1 MKKFFSLMLVALVML
16 GVTACEQ
23 DVTIDTPKSEGLSFY
38 AEIAMTRADLEQGT
52 NENGNVVWNT
62 IWEVGDELAVND
74 GNATYYFKNSSD
86 DVNKFTCEEKG
97 AVELLGKAVTV
108 ELNNG
113 AEVWTLGKKGIKA
126 LASVDEFAID
136 TTVELVAM
144 NSFFRYTYT
153 GEGDVA
159 LSLTY
164 TNQDTVPFGNEYTY
178 YPVDSNKDTE
188 GNVWVA
194 FDVPTDGDSATLSY
208 SINGIKVKETTIN
221 LAQGKIYNLGVLTD
235 AESQNIVT
243 DTLNREL
250 TGVTGNSYTNWSD
263 KKTVTST
270 AVYAGNSAGDND
282 SIQLRSNNSNSGIVT
297 TTSGGKVKKVVVT
310 WNSNTVAGRTL
321 NIYGKNTAYSAATDL
336 YSTST
341 QGTKIGSIVC
351 GTSTELVI
359 EGDYEYIGMRSNSG
373 AMYITEIKITWD
385 TSNVEVDTKT
395 LETPVIEDAE
405 VTTNSIKVSWS
416 DVANATSYDVAI
428 TGSDT
433 VNTDKTEYTFE
444 NLSSGTQYEI
454 SVVAKADGYKDSVA
468 GTTTISTKA
477 VQIIPNGNYVIV
489 AKSSKVML
497 TNAAEGSALAH
508 KSIDNIDV
516 DKVTTTDESVWYI
529 EWDETNSYYLIK
541 SVGNGCYLSATNG
554 NTASATKTNS
564 DDSCHMIISEVVDSE
579 VVDGYNIEWKNS
591 TSGKRIL
598 GYNTTSPR
606 FAFYTSSQDNTLLI
620 IPAEVDTKPSFTVSP
635 NTDQI
640 ISADG
645 GEIQFTVTTY
655 NGAVVTAVS
664 SDTNWLNIDDKFK
677 ATAEANN
684 SEQEREATI
693 TFKAEGCEDVVV
705 TVSQAKQVAG
715 GDTTEYLLYEK
726 FDDTTTV
733 DSNSEFDGT
742 KFPNFSGTASKAYTS
757 KYGGVK
763 LGSSKAAGYITSK
776 SLDLSKAFTVTLDA
790 CKYSSDTGNIVV
802 TVGDAVQTIP
812 NSELGAEGT
821 FKTFTLTFDAATATS
836 TVKIATSSKR
846 AYIDNV
852 KIATAE

>member
-1 MKKFFSLMLVALVML
+1 MLVALVML

-38 AEIAMTRADLEQGT
+38 AEIAMTRADLEQGAD
-52 NENGNVVWNT
+52 ENGNVVWNT
-62 IWEVGDELAVND
+62 IWEEGDELTVND

-86 DVNKFTCEEKG
+86 DVNKFTCEEAG

-243 DTLNREL
+243 DTLNRAL
-250 TGVTGNSYTNWSD
+250 TGVTGTSYTDWSD
-263 KKTVTST
+263 KTVTST
-270 AVYAGNSAGDND
+270 AVYAGNSAGGNE
-282 SIQLRSNNSNSGIVT
+282 SIQLRSNNSNSGIIT
-297 TTSGGKVKKVVVT
+297 TASGGKVTKVVVT
-310 WNSNTVAGRTL
+310 WDSHTLDGRTL
-321 NIYGKNTAYSAATDL
+321 NIYGKNTAYAAATDL
-336 YSTST
+336 YDDST
-341 QGTKIGSIVC
+341 QGTLLGTIVY

-359 EGDYEYIGMRSNSG
+359 EGDYEYIGMHSDSG
-373 AMYITEIKITWD
+373 AMYLAEIQITWD
-385 TSNVEVDTKT
+385 ASNVVVDTRET
-395 LETPVIEDAE
+395 LETPVIEDEE
-405 VTTNSIKVSWS
+405 VTTDSIKVSWS
-416 DVANATSYDVAI
+416 VVANATSYDVAI
-428 TGSDT
+428 DGGDP
-433 VNTDKTEYTFE
+433 VNIAATEYTFD

-477 VQIIPNGNYVIV
+477 KPIIENGNYVIV
-489 AKSSKVML
+489 AKSSTVML
-497 TNAAEGSALAH
+497 TNAAVGSALAH

-579 VVDGYNIEWKNS
+579 VVDSEVVDGYNIEWKNS

-620 IPAEVDTKPSFTVSP
+620 IPAEVDTKPSFTVTP
-635 NTDQI
+635 NVVPSI
-640 ISADG
+640 GAEG

-715 GDTTEYLLYEK
+715 GDTTEYLLNEE
-726 FDDTTTV
+726 FDNDTTA
-733 DSNSEFDGT
+733 DSST
-742 KFPNFSGTASKAYTS
+742 AISTSKFPNFSGATSKAYTS
-757 KYGGVK
+757 KYGGIK
-763 LGSSKAAGYITSK
+763 LGTGSAIGYITSK

-790 CKYSSDTGNIVV
+790 CKYSSDTGDIVV
-802 TVGDAVQTIP
+802 TVNGVEQTID

-852 KIATAE
+852 KIAYAE